1 MTRNALREPAFLVAV
16 GLLSAGAVGLFFAIE
31 AAHIYL
37 TKKPIYP
44 RSGLKLNALP
54 TETAGWIRVGTD
66 HVESAEIVDELG
78 TTNYLTRTYME
89 KNPSDQRA
97 PRTVQL
103 HIAYYTGMIDTVPHV
118 PDRCFVGAGLRP
130 GGLDE
135 RVPITLDD
143 STWLERRDVRDD
155 WKGLVFTMRPSS
167 EYGIT
172 GGARVTL
179 PRNPDKITMRAMN
192 FIDDRTGQTLYA
204 GYFFIANGGTVARAE
219 GVRLLA
225 FDLSDD
231 YAYYMKVQFTSQSV
245 TSGEDFG
252 ELASSLFNDLI
263 GDIMFCIPDWVEVD
277 LGLWPTNKPQHAAS
291 AGEDD
296 PGPNR

>member
-1 MTRNALREPAFLVAV
+1 MTPSALREPAFLVAV
-16 GLLSAGAVGLFFAIE
+16 GLLSAGAVGLFFGIE
-31 AAHIYL
+31 AAHVYL

-66 HVESAEIVDELG
+66 YVESAEIVDELG
-78 TTNYLTRTYME
+78 TTNYLTRMYME
-89 KNPSDQRA
+89 KNPPDRRA

-118 PDRCFVGAGLRP
+118 PDRCFIAGGLRP

-135 RVPITLDD
+135 RVPLTLDD
-143 STWLERRDVRDD
+143 STWLQRQDVRDD
-155 WKGLVFTMRPSS
+155 WKGRVFTMRPSS
-167 EYGIT
+167 DYGIT

-179 PRNPDKITMRAMN
+179 PRNPGRITMRAMN
-192 FIDDRTGQTLYA
+192 FVDDRTGQTLYA
-204 GYFFIANGGTVARAE
+204 GYFFIANGGTVPRAE

-225 FDLSDD
+225 FELSDD
-231 YAYYMKVQFTSQSV
+231 YAYYTKVQFTSQSV
-245 TSGEDFG
+245 TSVEDFA

-277 LGLWPTNKPQHAAS
+277 QGLWPTNNTHGAQGS
-291 AGEDD
+291 EDD